1 METLLKHYGNFAKTS
16 LTRLIAISHVLQA
29 FSDRQT
35 NQPTDG
41 QTNRP
46 TDWLI
51 ELRAR
56 D

>member
-1 METLLKHYGNFAKTS
+1 METLLKHYGNLAKTS
-16 LTRLIAISHVLQA
+16 LTRPIAINHVLRA

-41 QTNRP
+41 QTNQP
-46 TDWLI
+46 TEWLI